1 MNSTAFI
8 SSTTTLSLC
17 TVNSTHMV
25 VQKGQ
30 KIYLYTS
37 RLTYLHQDL
46 FIYTTIYLY
55 KSRFTYRHQ
64 DIFIYIEIS
73 LSISRFLYL
82 YQDLSIYIKFHILVL
97 RLVYIKIHIRWECDR
112 LTWSTKSYWF
122 AWFKLCSKGLAKWRK
137 LYQILSNFSK
147 HF

>member
-30 KIYLYTS
+30 HIKIYLYTS
-37 RLTYLHQDL
+37 RLTYLHLIYIHQDL
-46 FIYTTIYLY
+46 LTYIKIYLY
-55 KSRFTYRHQ
+55 IPRFIYINP

-73 LSISRFLYL
+73 LYISRFLYL
-82 YQDLSIYIKFHILVL
+82 YQDLSVYIKFHILVL
-97 RLVYIKIHIRWECDR
+97 QLVYLHQDPHTLR
-112 LTWSTKSYWF
+112 L
-122 AWFKLCSKGLAKWRK
+122 
-137 LYQILSNFSK
+137 
-147 HF
+147 

>member
-17 TVNSTHMV
+17 TVNSTNMV

-30 KIYLYTS
+30 QIKIYLYTS

-46 FIYTTIYLY
+46 FIYTKIYLY

-64 DIFIYIEIS
+64 DIFIYIKIS
-73 LSISRFLYL
+73 LYISRFLYL
-82 YQDLSIYIKFHILVL
+82 GISRFICIYQVSYISVMISLHQDPYTL
-97 RLVYIKIHIRWECDR
+97 RL
-112 LTWSTKSYWF
+112 
-122 AWFKLCSKGLAKWRK
+122 
-137 LYQILSNFSK
+137 
-147 HF
+147 

>member
-8 SSTTTLSLC
+8 SSTTLSLC

-30 KIYLYTS
+30 HIKIYLYTS
-37 RLTYLHQDL
+37 RLTYLHHDL
-46 FIYTTIYLY
+46 FIYTKIYLY

-73 LSISRFLYL
+73 VYISRFLYL
-82 YQDLSIYIKFHILVL
+82 YQDLSIYMKFHVIVL
-97 RLVYIKIHIRWECDR
+97 RLVYIKIHIHWDCDR
-112 LTWSTKSYWF
+112 LTWSTKSHWF
-122 AWFKLCSKGLAKWRK
+122 AWLILCSKGLIK
-137 LYQILSNFSK
+137 
-147 HF
+147 

>member
-1 MNSTAFI
+1 MSSTAFI

-17 TVNSTHMV
+17 TVNSTDMV

-73 LSISRFLYL
+73 LYISRF
-82 YQDLSIYIKFHILVL
+82 IYIHKVSYISVKIS
-97 RLVYIKIHIRWECDR
+97 YIKIHI
-112 LTWSTKSYWF
+112 
-122 AWFKLCSKGLAKWRK
+122 
-137 LYQILSNFSK
+137 
-147 HF
+147 H

>member
-1 MNSTAFI
+1 MSSTAFI

-73 LSISRFLYL
+73 LYI
-82 YQDLSIYIKFHILVL
+82 YQDFFIYIKI
-97 RLVYIKIHIRWECDR
+97 Y
-112 LTWSTKSYWF
+112 
-122 AWFKLCSKGLAKWRK
+122 
-137 LYQILSNFSK
+137 LYT
-147 HF
+147 

>member
-17 TVNSTHMV
+17 TVNSTNMV

-30 KIYLYTS
+30 QIKIYLYTS

-46 FIYTTIYLY
+46 FIYTKIYLY

-64 DIFIYIEIS
+64 DIFIYIKIS
-73 LSISRFLYL
+73 LYISRFLYL
-82 YQDLSIYIKFHILVL
+82 YQDLSIYIKFHIHISVTISLHQEPYTL
-97 RLVYIKIHIRWECDR
+97 RL
-112 LTWSTKSYWF
+112 
-122 AWFKLCSKGLAKWRK
+122 
-137 LYQILSNFSK
+137 
-147 HF
+147 